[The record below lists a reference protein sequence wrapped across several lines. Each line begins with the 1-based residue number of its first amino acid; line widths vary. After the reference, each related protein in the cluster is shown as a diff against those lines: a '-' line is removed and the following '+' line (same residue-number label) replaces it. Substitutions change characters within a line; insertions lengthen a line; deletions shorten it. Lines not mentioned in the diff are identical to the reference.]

1 VDSVGG
7 FSPTPFSHSA
17 AVKTFG
23 VAASR
28 KSISDD
34 RDECCE
40 MCSDTSNSCCY
51 SDGDAVDNNN
61 PNSRRGQ
68 SRFNPIIHT
77 SRRKFVQF
85 AAAFGSAAF
94 TSSAYGAE
102 YNSYVSSVST
112 NKDIIAVQ
120 IGRLAP
126 FSSTRQYRTIVLS
139 NGEFLVFQIWSIST
153 LVGIHS

>member
-17 AVKTFG
+17 TSITFG

-40 MCSDTSNSCCY
+40 MCSDTNSCSS
-51 SDGDAVDNNN
+51 SDEEAVDNNN
-61 PNSRRGQ
+61 PTSRRGQ

-94 TSSAYGAE
+94 TSSAFGAE
-102 YNSYVSSVST
+102 YNSYVSDSSSSVST

-153 LVGIHS
+153 